1 MKQVLQALGWA
12 AALLLCIAFL
22 LLDPGQTLGSS
33 MLSYLPGAGAAGMG
47 FVAMLGAGG
56 ALLRWVD
63 AKGLE
68 GPIGGLRALGAGM
81 ALCWAGV
88 GMLALAGLATR
99 VPLGLLLGLLSLGWL
114 FRPRF
119 ALPRVGALEVAF
131 GAIFLGPGLVEAL
144 APPTD
149 TDLLYYHLS
158 LPRVIAENGHFIGGF
173 DHPDGSRPL
182 PVHLIS
188 AFLYGL
194 GGEVAPGLWHW
205 LLTASLL
212 LGLREAGEEQGPG
225 RGNLAVLALVGS
237 WSFLRESGLPYNNL
251 PVALWLLLATDALL
265 RGAFQRMAW
274 MAGLALSAKYTAAPV
289 VVALLAIGG
298 LHVLRREGLHATL
311 RQSPTILA
319 GILVPVLPWWLRNIA
334 EGLHPLFPYAG
345 WPPGMEFMYP
355 EKYGLGRD
363 LAAMAMLPLNLLLR
377 ADIDSYAFLGR
388 ISLLWG
394 GLFVGYLWTLS
405 RREPGK
411 MSQSVTLGAILLLG
425 FLGWANG
432 PHWLRYLLPLAG
444 IAGLAA
450 SRVRPSPLLWLL
462 WLVSL
467 PANYLPVLASTAE
480 KLPVVTG
487 RQSRDAFLEAQLPA
501 WPALRYLR
509 EHVPKDQEVALLFA
523 WHGYYLPQPFLFGS
537 VEDHVPSRFLL
548 RQGGETTLSGLRDR
562 GVQVLF
568 VGERPFLRK
577 EFAFL
582 AEATWRDSFDG
593 PHQLLQQLLLQEATL
608 LFREKGYAVWR
619 LAEKKEALP

>member
-1 MKQVLQALGWA
+1 MKQGLHGLGWA
-12 AALLLCIAFL
+12 AALVLCIAFL
-22 LLDPGQTLGSS
+22 VLDPGQTLGSS
-33 MLSYLPGAGAAGMG
+33 MLGYLPGAGVAGLG

-56 ALLRWVD
+56 ALLQRVD
-63 AKGLE
+63 PKGLE
-68 GPIGGLRALGAGM
+68 GALGGLRALGIGM
-81 ALCWAGV
+81 ALCWVGV
-88 GMLALAGLATR
+88 GLLATAGLATR
-99 VPLGLLLGLLSLGWL
+99 IPLGLLVGLMSLGWL
-114 FRPRF
+114 ARPRVAF
-119 ALPRVGALEVAF
+119 PRIGALELAF
-131 GAIFLGPGLVEAL
+131 GAIFLGPGLVDAL

-158 LPRVIAENGHFIGGF
+158 LPRRIAEYGYLIGGF

-188 AFLYGL
+188 SLLYGL

-205 LLTASLL
+205 LLTAALL

-265 RGAFQRMAW
+265 RGAWTRMAW

-289 VVALLAIGG
+289 VLALVAIGG
-298 LHVLRREGLHATL
+298 LQVLRREGLGATL
-311 RQSPTILA
+311 RQSPAIFL
-319 GILVPVLPWWLRNIA
+319 GILVPVLPWWLRNLA

-345 WPPGMEFMYP
+345 WPEGMEFMYP

-363 LAAMAMLPLNLLLR
+363 LAAMVLLPLNLLFR

-388 ISLLWG
+388 LSLLWG
-394 GLFVGYLWTLS
+394 GLLVGYLWTLS

-411 MSQSVTLGAILLLG
+411 MTENITLGAVLLLG

-450 SRVRPSPLLWLL
+450 IRVRPSALLWLL

-467 PANYLPVLASTAE
+467 PANYLPLLASTAE

-487 RQSRDAFLEAQLPA
+487 HQSRDAFLELQLPA

-509 EHVPKDQEVALLFA
+509 EYVPKEQEVALLFA

-537 VEDHVPSRFLL
+537 VEDHVPSRFLMK
-548 RQGGETTLSGLRDR
+548 QGGETTLSGLRDR
-562 GVQVLF
+562 GVQVLL

-582 AEATWRDSFDG
+582 DEATWRDSFDG
-593 PHQLLQQLLLQEATL
+593 PHQLLQRLLLQEATL

-619 LAEKKEALP
+619 LAEKREPLP